1 MSLIC
6 TSTRPSPSQ
15 QPGLALPCAEHLGS
29 VIPKRARALTVCSPA
44 LAGAALLK
52 AERVYRDELTDHP
65 LNGWSLLGLHNALS
79 AQGKKHDE
87 IDADFSTAWS
97 AADVW
102 INESWF

>member
-1 MSLIC
+1 MSSVHPRDRVRASNPASLC
-6 TSTRPSPSQ
+6 LVRNTWEARFRNEPEP
-15 QPGLALPCAEHLGS
+15 LPFA
-29 VIPKRARALTVCSPA
+29 ARHWL
-44 LAGAALLK
+44 GAALLK

-97 AADVW
+97 EADVW
-102 INESWF
+102 INESRF